1 MSIYGPRSELDLI
14 AVQRDDEALDELAR
28 RQAREPM
35 GEDVLFLLSALTAEV
50 DAGLA
55 DLLATPLQMPLRSAA
70 TGEIPSLSDAAR
82 RRTARAVTAALIVAG
97 LASVSGVSAAVT
109 GDPLTPYRHV
119 ISTIAGTDPK
129 THATRVAGNGD
140 EGMHQQV
147 LSIGAAIDAGQLDRA
162 RLGVERL
169 HATLDARPH
178 GADRAAIAQLAALEA
193 KLARAEAGS
202 KKDDDAPRPN
212 LPAATNGSHA
222 GGSGAPGPVKEPV
235 AKPKSHPLQGGAKPS
250 NGPRKSSAETSK
262 ARQNDTEKPSSD
274 QPAAASA
281 AKSGAAANN
290 HKATRD

>member
-109 GDPLTPYRHV
+109 GDPLTPYRNV
-119 ISTIAGTDPK
+119 ISTVAGNDTKP
-129 THATRVAGNGD
+129 APRVAGN
-140 EGMHQQV
+140 ESVRQQV
-147 LSIGAAIDAGQLDRA
+147 LSIDAAIDAGQFDRA
-162 RLGVERL
+162 HRGVKRL
-169 HATLDARPH
+169 HATLDAKPR
-178 GADRAAIAQLAALEA
+178 GADRAVIAQLAALEA
-193 KLARAEAGS
+193 KLARAEAAS
-202 KKDDDAPRPN
+202 KKADDAQPPT

-222 GGSGAPGPVKEPV
+222 GGSGAPGQVQKPVDQ
-235 AKPKSHPLQGGAKPS
+235 PKSYPPQDKAKAPS
-250 NGPRKSSAETSK
+250 APRKSSAETFK
-262 ARQNDTEKPSSD
+262 PRQNDSEKPSTG
-274 QPAAASA
+274 QAAAESE

-290 HKATRD
+290 QKATRE